1 MTSTAL
7 TTQDIA
13 SPGTPAL
20 GAAAER
26 FARNTLRKSA
36 QTRRTYLSVYA
47 RFAAHLAELTGDPT
61 PPPAAFTADA
71 VASYLDR
78 LEAGGRAKATVRK
91 ERAALNRLA
100 RHLQLI
106 GAIDT
111 VAYNEIT
118 AVEAATSQGAA
129 KIRPSL
135 DAATW
140 ERVQDRAAARTLEL
154 DPSGR
159 ASGPVALRDLA
170 IVSILGGLG
179 LRSEELRRLR
189 WDDLTPQ
196 RRGSSTP
203 WLHVRGKGGRE
214 RRLPIPADVQRALR
228 AWQHAVP
235 EEVADNPLMFPRL
248 GRRASDGSFP
258 EASPSSPPL
267 SSTALM
273 NVVKPIM
280 LAAGVADDHAHPHVL
295 RHTFATLYLARRGHR
310 ADALVHLQQ
319 LLGHA
324 SLDTTRGYLHP
335 SDEDLAQAMLDPGGS
350 LLDAAASARAR
361 RNERRS
367 RARVAD
373 AARTRADRAALSEGR
388 QRQRCARP
396 TAL

>member
-1 MTSTAL
+1 VTGIALSTPAA
-7 TTQDIA
+7 A
-13 SPGTPAL
+13 SVPTPAL
-20 GAAAER
+20 GSAADR

-36 QTRRTYLSVYA
+36 QTQRTYLSVYQ

-61 PPPAAFTADA
+61 PPPSAFSADA

-78 LEAGGRAKATVRK
+78 LEAQGRAKSTVRK

-111 VAYNEIT
+111 IAYNEIT
-118 AVEAATSQGAA
+118 AVEAATTNGAA
-129 KIRPSL
+129 KIRPAL
-135 DAATW
+135 DQATW
-140 ERVQDRAAARTLEL
+140 ERVKDRAAARALEL

-170 IVSILGGLG
+170 IVSVLGGLG

-189 WDDLTPQ
+189 WADLAAQ

-214 RRLPIPADVQRALR
+214 RRLPIPPDVQRALR
-228 AWQHAVP
+228 AWEHAVP
-235 EEVADNPLMFPRL
+235 EEVASNPLMFPRL
-248 GRRASDGSFP
+248 GRRAADGSFP
-258 EASPSSPPL
+258 EASPNSPPL

-280 LAAGVADDHAHPHVL
+280 LAAGVADDQAHPHVL

-335 SDEDLAQAMLDPGGS
+335 SDEDLAQAMLDRDGS
-350 LLDAAASARAR
+350 LLDAAATARAR
-361 RNERRS
+361 RNERRG
-367 RARVAD
+367 ARRPAD
-373 AARTRADRAALSEGR
+373 TARES
-388 QRQRCARP
+388 
-396 TAL
+396 

>member
-1 MTSTAL
+1 VTRAALSTRDVA
-7 TTQDIA
+7 A
-13 SPGTPAL
+13 PGTPVL

-26 FARNTLRKSA
+26 FARTTLRKSA
-36 QTRRTYLSVYA
+36 QTRRTYLSVYR
-47 RFAAHLAELTGDPT
+47 RFAAHLAELTSDPS
-61 PPPAAFTADA
+61 PPPSAFSADA

-78 LEAGGRAKATVRK
+78 LEAEGRAKSTVRK

-111 VAYNEIT
+111 LTYNEIT
-118 AVEAATSQGAA
+118 AVEAATTSGSVKLRPALDQAA
-129 KIRPSL
+129 
-135 DAATW
+135 W
-140 ERVQDRAAARTLEL
+140 ERVKDRAAARTLEL

-170 IVSILGGLG
+170 IVAVLGGLG

-189 WDDLTPQ
+189 WDDLTAQ
-196 RRGSSTP
+196 RRGSATP

-214 RRLPIPADVQRALR
+214 RRLPIPPDVQRALH
-228 AWQHAVP
+228 AWEHAVP
-235 EEVADNPLMFPRL
+235 PELAANPLMFPRL
-248 GRRASDGSFP
+248 GRRARDGSFP
-258 EASPSSPPL
+258 DGSPNSPPL
-267 SSTALM
+267 SATALM
-273 NVVKPIM
+273 NIVKPIM
-280 LAAGVADDHAHPHVL
+280 RAAGVGEDHAHPHVL

-335 SDEDLAQAMLDPGGS
+335 NDEDLAHAMLGRDGS
-350 LLDAAASARAR
+350 PLDAAAAARAR

-367 RARVAD
+367 
-373 AARTRADRAALSEGR
+373 
-388 QRQRCARP
+388 P
-396 TAL
+396 